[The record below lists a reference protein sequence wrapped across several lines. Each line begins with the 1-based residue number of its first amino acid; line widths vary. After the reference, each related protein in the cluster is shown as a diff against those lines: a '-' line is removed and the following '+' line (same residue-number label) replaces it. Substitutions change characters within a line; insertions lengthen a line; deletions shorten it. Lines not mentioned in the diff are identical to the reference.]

1 MAKSRFQL
9 NDISPWEI
17 LGGFF
22 GYFAVAND
30 VPDILRK
37 LSIRSLVPNSL
48 EKCLLEIN
56 PSTDFWYL
64 STFTFI
70 TFVGFFGVVSTSGP
84 SKENPNQDT
93 KSSKDSDLYKELK
106 ASMKRMR
113 KISIIRSFGLVLVRE
128 WILNRFKI
136 SLYGT
141 FKRPSEWE
149 KQPERFSY
157 IDRINYEQG
166 NGYEFQ
172 YLRNFKQVVVR
183 THPFNN
189 STYGPEEIRLPTR
202 QEYWHL
208 LFASNIFPLWFLIH
222 ILRRPWS

>member
-93 KSSKDSDLYKELK
+93 KSRKDSDLYKELK

-113 KISIIRSFGLVLVRE
+113 KISIIRSFGLIIVRE
-128 WILNRFKI
+128 WILSRLKI

-149 KQPERFSY
+149 KQPERFNY

-166 NGYEFQ
+166 DGYEFQ
-172 YLRNFKQVVVR
+172 YLRDYKRVIVR
-183 THPFNN
+183 NHSSHD
-189 STYGPEEIRLPTR
+189 STYGPEDIRLPTWKECR
-202 QEYWHL
+202 L
-208 LFASNIFPLWFLIH
+208 LIVASNFFFLWFVIH
-222 ILRRPWS
+222 IFRRFRS